1 MERLFSVAGQIA
13 SDKRSGMLPDNLE
26 KVLFLRENIL
36 ILNFV
41 LDWVFLEHVA
51 IILELTWI
59 FFTNLAILYTMLR

>member
-1 MERLFSVAGQIA
+1 VERLFSVAGQIA

-41 LDWVFLEHVA
+41 LDWD
-51 IILELTWI
+51 
-59 FFTNLAILYTMLR
+59 